1 MGAELLVLGGRA
13 GRGSWE
19 GAAGLY
25 SAASDLSDLS
35 DLSDSS
41 DKTGAVRLVR
51 ESPDL
56 PAVHP
61 LRVLAP

>member
-25 SAASDLSDLS
+25 SAASDLSDPSDLS

-41 DKTGAVRLVR
+41 DKIGAV
-51 ESPDL
+51 
-56 PAVHP
+56 
-61 LRVLAP
+61 